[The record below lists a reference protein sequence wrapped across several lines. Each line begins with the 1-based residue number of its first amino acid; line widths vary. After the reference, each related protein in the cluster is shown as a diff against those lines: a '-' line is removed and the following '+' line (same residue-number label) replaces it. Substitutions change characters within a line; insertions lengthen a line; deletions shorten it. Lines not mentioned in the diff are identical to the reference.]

1 MNLQDEVV
9 LNILSYMDSLNIDI
23 INGNRIKSYSLYL
36 SKIIDISEK
45 RLNNILDVNKK
56 RKIKLDEVSKIAYAL
71 NVPLYE
77 FFQN

>member
-56 RKIKLDEVSKIAYAL
+56 RTIRLDEVSQISYAL